1 MTTRS
6 ILISHLEQA
15 LAFRQ
20 PLLDSLGPAPAIRL
34 FNGFWEGWPGLAV
47 ELYHRTLVILL
58 YEEAVADGIDLAQVC
73 LDFYPSS
80 LPGMLDGILLKER
93 FSSDPRRRQGFLL
106 STPQSSTSDKPS
118 YPRASQVQEHGV
130 LYALDLQLHQDT
142 SLYLDTRQLRLW
154 AAEHLNGAHVL
165 NTFAYTGSL
174 GAAARAADALN
185 VIQTDL
191 SSDFLALA
199 RRTFHLNGWD
209 MPRGSFITGD
219 FFSVVAH
226 LKQQNRLFD
235 CVVLDPPIFSVT
247 AKGRVDMLGQYTR
260 LINKVRPLVAHG
272 GALVA
277 VNNAVYMP
285 GEVYLSLLQD
295 LCSSGYMEIE
305 SFIPVPPDFTG
316 YAQKPIVPLPADPAP
331 FNHSTKIAVLRLS
344 RKDLRRAQ

>member
-20 PLLDSLGPAPAIRL
+20 PLLDSLGPAPAVRL

-58 YEEAVADGIDLAQVC
+58 YEEAVAHGIDLAQVC

-80 LPGMLDGILLKER
+80 LPRRLDGILLKER
-93 FSSDPRRRQGFLL
+93 GSPDPRRRQGIPL
-106 STPQSSTSDKPS
+106 SATHSAAKEDRGIPLATQI
-118 YPRASQVQEHGV
+118 QEHGV

-142 SLYLDTRQLRLW
+142 SLYLDTRQLRQW
-154 AAEHLNGAHVL
+154 AVEQLDGAHVL

-174 GAAARAADALN
+174 GAAARAAGASS
-185 VIQTDL
+185 VTQTDL

-219 FFSVVAH
+219 FFSVVAN

-235 CVVLDPPIFSVT
+235 CVFLDPPIFSVT

-295 LCSSGYMEIE
+295 LCSSGYMELE
-305 SFIPVPPDFTG
+305 SLISVPPDFIG
-316 YAQKPIVPLPADPAP
+316 YAQKPLDPLPADPAP

-344 RKDLRRAQ
+344 RKDLRRAE